1 MAKRKQ
7 LNYNSEIFEN
17 PAVGRRY
24 VYFSNLLKL
33 PHKSSYYKLGLQA
46 QSYLNSAGASILDT
60 NSETGK
66 SQGKILASL
75 NFLKQAAEF
84 ERSKEI
90 QFFSNYRSKYSD
102 VLDNFKFDSISNNNF
117 DYQSFIA
124 DINIAMKGLSS
135 FKSEVKGE
143 LDRIGRMRAADE
155 AVRKANKDTKDM
167 SKEEKEQYLNDIKA
181 QAMTAGGTKAYAGG
195 TEAFYLK
202 RASDDTMKGLIKN
215 GTLNSEITEIVI
227 NTYGASLFEMQGGKL
242 RLNATRLSTLIKV
255 ISDKIYAEF
264 INKYQTAKKSEERHT
279 RLINIA
285 ISPEVQEYVEGLM
298 NNNRLGAALDSI
310 AEQHGLYDKTIS
322 EAVANEEDIKAIEEK
337 IKAGYNHMRTADMP
351 SFEEWRAKHSEL
363 DITRMAQATSVVK
376 AQSYYTGEDISLMT
390 FIAAGLG
397 AVLGGTANPTDDFEA
412 GQLVI
417 DTSIDDSQFSSI
429 IEKANRELDKL
440 QEQYFNKITK
450 TANLADFHANTA
462 KLRELRE
469 KQEKIL
475 KRLNDK
481 ISKTDEAANY
491 LISHMN
497 IHGTVKGYQSAG
509 RDSFE
514 YYGGFEGAA
523 FGSNLDAQLSIL
535 ASSAGSGLLGS
546 AGISTEDKQWLRFAM
561 INAGAQM
568 LGAHL
573 KPTIE
578 NYFSIFVGFFMFN
591 DAALMIEDAANY
603 MKNQYT
609 VGAQDLH
616 LYQLNGLI
624 VPSSYMLQKTY
635 ESLLPLTNDINANL
649 NTTQST
655 RAILH
660 TYNGG
665 PVGNDWEATTDAA
678 VAATKLEMKFL
689 AGFLDL
695 LQSISDKISNL

>member
-1 MAKRKQ
+1 MAKQKQ

-24 VYFSNLLKL
+24 VYFSNLLNL
-33 PHKSSYYKLGLQA
+33 PHQSPYYKLGLQA
-46 QSYLNSAGASILDT
+46 QSYLNSAGASILNT

-90 QFFSNYRSKYSD
+90 QFFSNYRSKYND

-143 LDRIGRMRAADE
+143 LDRINRMRAADE
-155 AVRKANKDTKDM
+155 AVRKAIKDTKDM
-167 SKEEKEQYLNDIKA
+167 SKEMKEQYLNDIKT

-195 TEAFYLK
+195 SEAFYLK
-202 RASDDTMKGLIKN
+202 RASDDTMKGLAKN
-215 GTLNSEITEIVI
+215 GTLNAEIAEIVI
-227 NTYGASLFEMQGGKL
+227 NTYGTSLFELQGGKL

-255 ISDKIYAEF
+255 ISDKVYAEF
-264 INKYQTAKKSEERHT
+264 INKYQTAKRSEERHT
-279 RLINIA
+279 QLTNIA
-285 ISPEVQEYVEGLM
+285 ISPEVKEYVERLM
-298 NNNRLGAALDSI
+298 SNKSLEAALDSI
-310 AEQHGLYDKTIS
+310 AQQHGLYDKTIS
-322 EAVANEEDIKAIEEK
+322 EASANAEEMKAIEEK
-337 IKAGYNHMRTADMP
+337 LKSGYNHMCTTNMP
-351 SFEEWRAKHSEL
+351 TFEEWRKKHPEL
-363 DITRMAQATSVVK
+363 DIERMAQATNVVK

-397 AVLGGTANPTDDFEA
+397 GILGGNANPTDDFEA

-417 DTSIDDSQFSSI
+417 DTSIDDSQFSSLI
-429 IEKANRELDKL
+429 KRTDRELDKL
-440 QEQYFNKITK
+440 QEQYFNEITK
-450 TANLADFHANTA
+450 TANLEDFQNNTR

-475 KRLNDK
+475 KRVNDK
-481 ISKTDEAANY
+481 ISKTDGAANY
-491 LISHMN
+491 LLSHMN

-509 RDSFE
+509 RDNFE
-514 YYGGFEGAA
+514 FYGGFEGAA
-523 FGSNLDAQLSIL
+523 FGSSLDAQLSIL
-535 ASSAGSGLLGS
+535 TSSAGSGLLGS

-603 MKNQYT
+603 MKDQYT

-665 PVGNDWEATTDAA
+665 PVGNDWEATTNTA
-678 VAATKLEMKFL
+678 VTATKLEMKFL